1 MRLFIDPADIEQW
14 KRFARTGLLYGAT
27 TNPLVFEREGV
38 DAAQAAKI
46 ALVGEAR
53 DLGFHELQFQITGLS
68 DPTAA
73 VAEFMAVFETWPEG
87 VVAKVPFCEQTWEIT
102 RRLDS
107 AVPLT
112 FTTGFAATQAV
123 IAKSLKARYL
133 APYYGRLLEH
143 RQNADKIVD
152 DMRAICQPETRILLA
167 SLRSAAQ
174 VANLAARGHDTF
186 TLSPT
191 VFDDLLTDETSAAAT
206 AAFEEAARRLSDRMS
221 S

>member
-1 MRLFIDPADIEQW
+1 MRLFINSADPAQW
-14 KRFARTGLLYGAT
+14 ARLAKTGLIHGAT
-27 TNPLVFEREGV
+27 TNPILFEREGI
-38 DAAQAAKI
+38 DAGQASKI

-53 DLGFHELQFQITGLS
+53 NLGFHELQFQITGLS
-68 DPTAA
+68 DPAAA
-73 VAEFMAVFETWPEG
+73 VAAFMAVFETWPEG
-87 VVAKVPFCEQTWEIT
+87 IVAKVPFCDQTWEIT

-133 APYYGRLLEH
+133 APYYGRLLEN

-174 VANLAARGHDTF
+174 VASLAARGHDTF
-186 TLSPT
+186 TLAPA
-191 VFDDLLTDETSAAAT
+191 VLDDLLTNETSEAAT
-206 AAFEEAARRLSDRMS
+206 AAFEEAAQRLGS
-221 S
+221 

>member
-1 MRLFIDPADIEQW
+1 MRLFIDSADREQW
-14 KRFARTGLLYGAT
+14 KRFGRTGLLYGAT

-38 DAAQAAKI
+38 DAAQASKI
-46 ALVGEAR
+46 ELVSVAR
-53 DLGFHELQFQITGLS
+53 DLGFHELQFQITGLA
-68 DPTAA
+68 DPETA

-102 RRLDS
+102 WRLDS

-123 IAKSLKARYL
+123 LAKTLKARYL
-133 APYYGRLLEH
+133 APYYGRLLEN

-174 VANLAARGHDTF
+174 VASLAARGHDTF
-186 TLSPT
+186 TLAPA
-191 VFDDLLTDETSAAAT
+191 VLDDLLTNKTSEAAT
-206 AAFEEAARRLSDRMS
+206 AAFEEAAQRLGS
-221 S
+221 